1 MGYRP
6 AGCADATLASGA
18 DRVCSV
24 AMSETNAASR
34 AAEPTVTENDA
45 IRARVRAQYRD
56 VADGVAKAPTSS
68 CCASGPTASLA
79 LGYTQADLDAV
90 PQGANMGLGCGNPT
104 ALAALRPGEVVLD
117 LGSGGGFD
125 SFLAARQVG
134 EEGRVIGVDMT
145 PAMVSKAR
153 NNAATLGLAHV
164 DFRLGEIEHLPVPD
178 AHVDVILSNCVINL
192 SPDKAQVFREA
203 FRVLAPGGRLAISD
217 IVALRAMP
225 DALRKDAEALVG
237 CIAGAITVAEL
248 ETRLEEAGF
257 ASVAI
262 DVDASSREFIKD
274 WIPGSGAED
283 YVASAR
289 ITATKA
295 GARRVA
301 AASEDSVAP
310 GGATTGCC

>member
-1 MGYRP
+1 
-6 AGCADATLASGA
+6 
-18 DRVCSV
+18 
-24 AMSETNAASR
+24 MSETNAASR

-104 ALAALRPGEVVLD
+104 TLATLRPSEVVLN
-117 LGSGGGFD
+117 LGSGSGFD

>member
-1 MGYRP
+1 
-6 AGCADATLASGA
+6 
-18 DRVCSV
+18 
-24 AMSETNAASR
+24 MSETNAASR